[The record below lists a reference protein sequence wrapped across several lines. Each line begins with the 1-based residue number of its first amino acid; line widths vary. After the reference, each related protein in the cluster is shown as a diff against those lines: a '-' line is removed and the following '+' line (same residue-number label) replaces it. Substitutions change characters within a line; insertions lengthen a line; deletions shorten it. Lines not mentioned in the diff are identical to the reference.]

1 MLTGQAWR
9 WIDADDNTWELLVEY
24 DGDNRCVWLGRD
36 DSQAAKVLF
45 SRINPDGREPW
56 GRRFDPWPREV
67 AKQFYE
73 VVDAQRKAV
82 QK

>member
-1 MLTGQAWR
+1 MRVDVTR
-9 WIDADDNTWELLVEY
+9 KMWELLVEY

-45 SRINPDGREPW
+45 SRRDPDGREPW

-67 AKQFYE
+67 AKQFDE
-73 VVDAQRKAV
+73 VVDAARKAV
-82 QK
+82 R

>member
-1 MLTGQAWR
+1 MLAEQSWR

-45 SRINPDGREPW
+45 SRRDPDGREPW
-56 GRRFDPWPREV
+56 ERRFEPWPNEV
-67 AKQFYE
+67 FLQFDAVYE
-73 VVDAQRKAV
+73 AARKAV
-82 QK
+82 R